1 MLSDSLISK
10 LCNQKPKPTAMYNMF
25 AGVTA
30 IEPSA
35 LSEVAKPLCTWSGPL
50 LEPAPAYSPASD
62 AVQCW
67 QHVTFGKHAWPLPP
81 VLTRHEDSDVCTAV
95 FATAVLEGK
104 ALTVFQGT
112 QHCMLSG
119 TDPQRFDAILQLDW
133 RVCIIL
139 LCLFFLHAVI
149 LHYILSSRLCCADH
163 ASADHMVG
171 SISSKFDILLHVVVT
186 VLLQI

>member
-1 MLSDSLISK
+1 MTS
-10 LCNQKPKPTAMYNMF
+10 
-25 AGVTA
+25 

-95 FATAVLEGK
+95 FATALLEGT
-104 ALTVFQGT
+104 ALPVFQGT

-119 TDPQRFDAILQLDW
+119 PHLQRSGAVLQLHQP
-133 RVCIIL
+133 VCMML
-139 LCLFFLHAVI
+139 HCLFLLHSVI
-149 LHYILSSRLCCADH
+149 LHGTLSSRLCCADH
-163 ASADHMVG
+163 ASADYMLG
-171 SISSKFDILLHVVVT
+171 SVSSKFETLLHVVLT
-186 VLLQI
+186 VLLQT